1 MPFGILHS
9 PYIRRPQDLKDMLVF
24 IYMLSLFRCF
34 AGSITGPYAGSCSRT
49 SRGATHFPK
58 TNTSVTGIPRR
69 SLRRSLYN
77 NPSRGNTHSKKISVQ
92 HAQATSRLSGISPPA
107 PVSFGLEVFMH
118 RFPFGAKCARMG
130 HRAYF
135 EHEIFTLEAPTHTG
149 VLEHCSMAGM
159 D

>member
-9 PYIRRPQDLKDMLVF
+9 PYIRRPQDLNDMLVF
-24 IYMLSLFRCF
+24 ISMLSLFRCF

-92 HAQATSRLSGISPPA
+92 HTQATSRLSGISPPA

-149 VLEHCSMAGM
+149 VLEHCSVAGV

>member
-1 MPFGILHS
+1 MSDTTDAIHMAILAALDS
-9 PYIRRPQDLKDMLVF
+9 LCRLEEIFLKWNL
-24 IYMLSLFRCF
+24 
-34 AGSITGPYAGSCSRT
+34 
-49 SRGATHFPK
+49 
-58 TNTSVTGIPRR
+58 
-69 SLRRSLYN
+69 
-77 NPSRGNTHSKKISVQ
+77 
-92 HAQATSRLSGISPPA
+92 A

-149 VLEHCSMAGM
+149 VLEHCSVAGM